1 MTLNGKKFEHLH
13 FSASNMNKE
22 NSVYLNDNGYL
33 ISNKEIVK
41 DLGVIMSSDGTFDK
55 HISNVKNKAK
65 DMSGWILRTF
75 SSRDKNTMLTLWKS
89 MVIPIFDY
97 CSPLWSPTKVGL
109 IQEIESIQKSF
120 VNKIAG
126 VRNLSYWE
134 QLKFLK
140 IYSLER
146 RRERFQVLYIWSIIE
161 GKVPNFSHSEN
172 NKVVGG
178 INWYNHIRHGRKC
191 MIPTLSRSKNQ
202 RLVTKSFRWRG
213 PRLFNALPKSLRNM
227 TGCKDKFKKS
237 LDEFLQKVPDE
248 PQVPGYTIMRST
260 DSNSLVDMIN
270 HMHWTQRVG

>member
-1 MTLNGKKFEHLH
+1 M
-13 FSASNMNKE
+13 
-22 NSVYLNDNGYL
+22 
-33 ISNKEIVK
+33 
-41 DLGVIMSSDGTFDK
+41 GTIK
-55 HISNVKNKAK
+55 ILKN
-65 DMSGWILRTF
+65 F
-75 SSRDKNTMLTLWKS
+75 
-89 MVIPIFDY
+89 
-97 CSPLWSPTKVGL
+97 
-109 IQEIESIQKSF
+109 
-120 VNKIAG
+120 
-126 VRNLSYWE
+126 
-134 QLKFLK
+134 
-140 IYSLER
+140 ER

-248 PQVPGYTIMRST
+248 PQVPGYTIMRIT

>member
-1 MTLNGKKFEHLH
+1 
-13 FSASNMNKE
+13 
-22 NSVYLNDNGYL
+22 
-33 ISNKEIVK
+33 
-41 DLGVIMSSDGTFDK
+41 
-55 HISNVKNKAK
+55 
-65 DMSGWILRTF
+65 MSGWILRTF

-178 INWYNHIRHGRKC
+178 INWYNHIRH
-191 MIPTLSRSKNQ
+191 
-202 RLVTKSFRWRG
+202 
-213 PRLFNALPKSLRNM
+213 
-227 TGCKDKFKKS
+227 
-237 LDEFLQKVPDE
+237 
-248 PQVPGYTIMRST
+248 
-260 DSNSLVDMIN
+260 
-270 HMHWTQRVG
+270 